1 MGANIATVFAI
12 DIWNGME
19 SNGMEWNGNECIII
33 GCYNSILFLLGSKMN
48 AITASSPTQIINEFL
63 SGLTIALLL
72 IPESIAFAFIM
83 GLTPNTGIK
92 NTMVMSLITSLFGGM
107 PTMISGSTAAVATSI
122 AGVSTLLGKEYIIP
136 TVIAGGFMQILA
148 AVTGLY
154 KYVTYVPKHIMSGF
168 LIALAGLIAIHQFDN
183 FKDKEH
189 KWLTGLK
196 MANTTLFTIIST
208 LIAFFGVIK
217 ITHSKDQHIHIP
229 GGLVS
234 MFAITAFIYMFTKY
248 YDIDRVKDI
257 GAVNSELPSLIS
269 LDSVYSTKI
278 KYDAESLLKM
288 LPFSAAM
295 AFTGL
300 LESLI
305 MVRDAESAL
314 GIKGDSFRESIV
326 QGIAN
331 VATGVTGGFGGCVLV
346 GQSKLN
352 LFNGSKTQFSSVIT
366 SILFIVI
373 CLFFGRAINEIPIA
387 AVVGVMLLVV
397 YKTGDWDSIMKPQS
411 FDRRW
416 IITIITAIVGFM
428 SGSLSLGVVVGVV
441 LDKMIARN

>member
-1 MGANIATVFAI
+1 
-12 DIWNGME
+12 
-19 SNGMEWNGNECIII
+19 
-33 GCYNSILFLLGSKMN
+33 MN
-48 AITASSPTQIINEFL
+48 AISSTTPTQLVNEFL

-83 GLTPNTGIK
+83 GLTPNTGIT

-168 LIALAGLIAIHQFDN
+168 LVALAGLIAIHQLDN
-183 FKDKEH
+183 FKDKDH

-234 MFAITAFIYMFTKY
+234 MFAITAFIYIFTKY
-248 YDIDRVKDI
+248 YDIDRVNDI
-257 GAVNSELPSLIS
+257 GAVKSELPSLIS
-269 LDSVYSTKI
+269 LDSVYSSNI
-278 KYDAESLLKM
+278 NYDAESLIKM

-314 GIKGDSFRESIV
+314 GVKGDSFRESIV

-331 VATGVTGGFGGCVLV
+331 VATGITGGFGGCVLV

-352 LFNGSKTQFSSVIT
+352 LANGAKTQFSSVIT

-387 AVVGVMLLVV
+387 AVVGVMFLVV
-397 YKTGDWDSIMKPQS
+397 YKTGDWDSIFKPQS

-416 IITIITAIVGFM
+416 VITLITAIIGFI

-441 LDKMIARN
+441 LDKVVARI

>member
-1 MGANIATVFAI
+1 MDAVALSA
-12 DIWNGME
+12 
-19 SNGMEWNGNECIII
+19 
-33 GCYNSILFLLGSKMN
+33 
-48 AITASSPTQIINEFL
+48 SPTQIINEFL

-83 GLTPNTGIK
+83 GLSPNTGIQNK
-92 NTMVMSLITSLFGGM
+92 MVMSLITSIFGGM

-136 TVIAGGFMQILA
+136 TVIVGGIIQILA
-148 AVTGLY
+148 ALTGLY
-154 KYVTYVPKHIMSGF
+154 KYVTYIPKYIMSGF
-168 LIALAGLIAIHQFDN
+168 LVALAGLIAVHQLDN
-183 FKDKEH
+183 FKDKDH
-189 KWLTGLK
+189 QWLTGLK
-196 MANTTLFTIIST
+196 MANTVLFTIIST

-217 ITHSKDQHIHIP
+217 ITHSNDQHIHIP

-234 MFAITAFIYMFTKY
+234 MFAITAFIYIFTKY
-248 YDIDRVKDI
+248 YNIDRVKDT
-257 GAVNSELPSLIS
+257 GAIHSELPSLIS
-269 LDSVYSTKI
+269 LEGISHI

-305 MVRDAESAL
+305 MVKDAESVL
-314 GIKGDSFRESIV
+314 HIKGNSFRESVV

-331 VATGVTGGFGGCVLV
+331 IATGLTGGFGGCVLV

-352 LFNGSKTQFSSVIT
+352 LANGAKTRFSSVIT
-366 SILFIVI
+366 SVLFIVI

-397 YKTGDWDSIMKPQS
+397 YKTGDWDSIFKPQS

-416 IITIITAIVGFM
+416 IITLITAIVGFA
-428 SGSLSLGVVVGVV
+428 SGSLSLGVVVGVI
-441 LDKMIARN
+441 LDKISAFKY

>member
-1 MGANIATVFAI
+1 MDAVALSG
-12 DIWNGME
+12 
-19 SNGMEWNGNECIII
+19 
-33 GCYNSILFLLGSKMN
+33 
-48 AITASSPTQIINEFL
+48 SPTQIINEFL

-83 GLTPNTGIK
+83 GLSPNTGIQ

-136 TVIAGGFMQILA
+136 TVIAGGVIQILA
-148 AVTGLY
+148 ALTGLY
-154 KYVTYVPKHIMSGF
+154 KYVTYIPKYIMSGF
-168 LIALAGLIAIHQFDN
+168 LIALAGLIAVHQLDN
-183 FKDKEH
+183 FKDKDH
-189 KWLTGLK
+189 QWLSGMK
-196 MANTTLFTIIST
+196 MVNTSIFTIIST

-217 ITHSKDQHIHIP
+217 ITHSNDQHVHIP

-234 MFAITAFIYMFTKY
+234 MFAITAFIYIFTQY
-248 YDIDRVKDI
+248 YNIDRVKDT

-269 LDSVYSTKI
+269 IDGISQI
-278 KYDAESLLKM
+278 KYDVTTIIKM
-288 LPFSAAM
+288 LPFSVAM

-305 MVRDAESAL
+305 MVKDAESVL
-314 GIKGDSFRESIV
+314 HIKGDSFRESFV
-326 QGIAN
+326 QGVAN
-331 VATGVTGGFGGCVLV
+331 IATGLTGGFGGCVLV

-352 LFNGSKTQFSSVIT
+352 LFNGAKTRFSSVIT
-366 SILFIVI
+366 SVLFIVI

-397 YKTGDWDSIMKPQS
+397 YKTGDWDSLLKPQS

-416 IITIITAIVGFM
+416 IITLITAIVGFV
-428 SGSLSLGVVVGVV
+428 SGSLSLGVVVGMI
-441 LDKMIARN
+441 LDKISSSSSFKY

>member
-1 MGANIATVFAI
+1 
-12 DIWNGME
+12 
-19 SNGMEWNGNECIII
+19 
-33 GCYNSILFLLGSKMN
+33 MN
-48 AITASSPTQIINEFL
+48 ASAASAATPNQLVNEFL

-83 GLTPNTGIK
+83 GLAPNVGIQ

-122 AGVSTLLGKEYIIP
+122 AGVGTLVGKEYIIP
-136 TVIAGGFMQILA
+136 TVIIGGLIQMLA

-168 LIALAGLIAIHQFDN
+168 LLALAGLIAVHQLDN

-196 MANTTLFTIIST
+196 LANTTLFTIIST

-234 MFAITAFIYMFTKY
+234 MLAITVFIYIFTKY
-248 YDIDRVKDI
+248 YNIDRVKDVGEI
-257 GAVNSELPSLIS
+257 KSELPSLIS
-269 LDSVYSTKI
+269 LDGISPSTL
-278 KYDAESLLKM
+278 KYDFEHLVKI

-305 MVRDAESAL
+305 MVRDTESAL
-314 GIKGDSFRESIV
+314 GVKGDSYRESLI

-331 VATGVTGGFGGCVLV
+331 IATGLAGGFGGCVLV

-352 LFNGSKTQFSSVIT
+352 LFNGAKTQFSSVIT
-366 SILFIVI
+366 SVLFIII

-397 YKTGDWDSIMKPQS
+397 YKTGDWDSLFKPQS

-416 IITIITAIVGFM
+416 VITIITAMVGFI
-428 SGSLSLGVVVGVV
+428 SGSLSLGVISGVV
-441 LDKMIARN
+441 LDKLAARIV

>member
-1 MGANIATVFAI
+1 MN
-12 DIWNGME
+12 DI
-19 SNGMEWNGNECIII
+19 S
-33 GCYNSILFLLGSKMN
+33 S
-48 AITASSPTQIINEFL
+48 SSPTQLVNEFL

-136 TVIAGGFMQILA
+136 TVIAGGIMQILA

-168 LIALAGLIAIHQFDN
+168 LVALAGLIAIHQLDN
-183 FKDKEH
+183 FKDKDH

-269 LDSVYSTKI
+269 LDSVYSSNI
-278 KYDAESLLKM
+278 KYDVESLVKM

-305 MVRDAESAL
+305 MVRDAESTL
-314 GIKGDSFRESIV
+314 GMKGDSFRESLV

-331 VATGVTGGFGGCVLV
+331 MATGITGGFGGCVLV

-352 LFNGSKTQFSSVIT
+352 LANGAKTQFSSVIT
-366 SILFIVI
+366 SVLFIVI

-416 IITIITAIVGFM
+416 IITLITAIVGFM

-441 LDKMIARN
+441 LDKMIARI

>member
-1 MGANIATVFAI
+1 MDAVVLSA
-12 DIWNGME
+12 
-19 SNGMEWNGNECIII
+19 
-33 GCYNSILFLLGSKMN
+33 
-48 AITASSPTQIINEFL
+48 SPTQIINEFL

-83 GLTPNTGIK
+83 GLSPNTGIQ
-92 NTMVMSLITSLFGGM
+92 NTMVMSLITSIFGGM

-122 AGVSTLLGKEYIIP
+122 AGVSALLGKEYIIP
-136 TVIAGGFMQILA
+136 TVIVGGVIQILA
-148 AVTGLY
+148 ALTGLY
-154 KYVTYVPKHIMSGF
+154 KYVTYIPKYIMSGF
-168 LIALAGLIAIHQFDN
+168 LVALAGLIAVHQLDN
-183 FKDKEH
+183 FKDKDH
-189 KWLTGLK
+189 QWLTGLK

-217 ITHSKDQHIHIP
+217 ITHSNDQHIHIP

-234 MFAITAFIYMFTKY
+234 MFAITAFIYVFTQY
-248 YDIDRVKDI
+248 YNIDRVKDT
-257 GAVNSELPSLIS
+257 GAIHSELPSLIS
-269 LDSVYSTKI
+269 LEGISHI
-278 KYDAESLLKM
+278 KYDAESILKM

-305 MVRDAESAL
+305 MVKDAESVL
-314 GIKGDSFRESIV
+314 HVKGDSFRESAV

-331 VATGVTGGFGGCVLV
+331 IATGLTGGFGGCVLV

-352 LFNGSKTQFSSVIT
+352 LANGAKTRFSSVIT
-366 SILFIVI
+366 SVLFIVI

-397 YKTGDWDSIMKPQS
+397 YKTGDWDSILKPQS

-416 IITIITAIVGFM
+416 IITLITAIVGFA

-441 LDKMIARN
+441 MDKMSAFKY

>member
-1 MGANIATVFAI
+1 MDAVALSA
-12 DIWNGME
+12 
-19 SNGMEWNGNECIII
+19 
-33 GCYNSILFLLGSKMN
+33 
-48 AITASSPTQIINEFL
+48 SPTQIINEFL

-83 GLTPNTGIK
+83 GLSPNTGIQ
-92 NTMVMSLITSLFGGM
+92 NTMVMSLITSIFGGM

-136 TVIAGGFMQILA
+136 TVIVGGIIQILA
-148 AVTGLY
+148 ALTGLY
-154 KYVTYVPKHIMSGF
+154 KYVTYIPKYIMSGF
-168 LIALAGLIAIHQFDN
+168 LVALAGLIAVHQLDN
-183 FKDKEH
+183 FKDKDH
-189 KWLTGLK
+189 QWLTGLK
-196 MANTTLFTIIST
+196 MANTVLFTIIST

-217 ITHSKDQHIHIP
+217 ITHSNDQHIHIP

-234 MFAITAFIYMFTKY
+234 MFAITAFIYIFTKY
-248 YDIDRVKDI
+248 YNIDRVKDT
-257 GAVNSELPSLIS
+257 GAIHSELPSLIS
-269 LDSVYSTKI
+269 LEGISHI

-305 MVRDAESAL
+305 MVKDAESVL
-314 GIKGDSFRESIV
+314 HIKGNSFRESVV

-331 VATGVTGGFGGCVLV
+331 IATGLTGGFGGCVLV

-352 LFNGSKTQFSSVIT
+352 LANGAKTRFSSVIT
-366 SILFIVI
+366 SVLFIVI

-397 YKTGDWDSIMKPQS
+397 YKTGDWDSIFKPQS

-416 IITIITAIVGFM
+416 IITLITAIVGFA
-428 SGSLSLGVVVGVV
+428 SGSLSLGVVVGVI
-441 LDKMIARN
+441 LDKISAFKY

>member
-1 MGANIATVFAI
+1 MT
-12 DIWNGME
+12 
-19 SNGMEWNGNECIII
+19 
-33 GCYNSILFLLGSKMN
+33 
-48 AITASSPTQIINEFL
+48 ITAANQNQLINEFL

-83 GLTPNTGIK
+83 GLSPNIGIQ

-122 AGVSTLLGKEYIIP
+122 AGVSTLVGKEYIIP
-136 TVIAGGFMQILA
+136 TVIIGGFIQILA
-148 AVTGLY
+148 SLTGLY

-168 LIALAGLIAIHQFDN
+168 LIALAGLIAVHQLDN
-183 FKDKEH
+183 FKDKDH
-189 KWLTGLK
+189 KLISGLK
-196 MANTTLFTIIST
+196 LVNTTLFTVVST
-208 LIAFFGVIK
+208 LIAFFGVIT
-217 ITHSKDQHIHIP
+217 ITHSKDQYIHIP

-234 MFAITAFIYMFTKY
+234 MFAITAFIYIFTKY
-248 YDIDRVKDI
+248 YNIERVKDVGEI
-257 GAVNSELPSLIS
+257 KSGLPSFIS
-269 LDSVYSTKI
+269 LDSVSKLN
-278 KYDAESLLKM
+278 YDLEHLLKI

-305 MVRDAESAL
+305 MVRDTEAAL
-314 GIKGDSFRESIV
+314 GVKGDSFRESLV

-331 VATGVTGGFGGCVLV
+331 VATGLIGGFGGCVLV

-352 LFNGSKTQFSSVIT
+352 LFNGAKTRFSSVIT
-366 SILFIVI
+366 SVLFIVI

-397 YKTGDWDSIMKPQS
+397 YKTGDWDSLFKPQS

-428 SGSLSLGVVVGVV
+428 SGSLSLGVIVGVI
-441 LDKMIARN
+441 LDRIAARV

>member
-1 MGANIATVFAI
+1 MINAVTPT
-12 DIWNGME
+12 
-19 SNGMEWNGNECIII
+19 
-33 GCYNSILFLLGSKMN
+33 LL
-48 AITASSPTQIINEFL
+48 INEFL

-83 GLTPNTGIK
+83 GLSPNTGIQ

-136 TVIAGGFMQILA
+136 TVIAGGIIQILA

-168 LIALAGLIAIHQFDN
+168 LVALAGLIAVHQLDN

-196 MANTTLFTIIST
+196 LANTTLFTIIST

-217 ITHSKDQHIHIP
+217 ITHSTDQYIHIP

-234 MFAITAFIYMFTKY
+234 MFAITAFIYIFTQY
-248 YDIDRVKDI
+248 YNIDRVKDT
-257 GAVNSELPSLIS
+257 GAIHSNLPSIIS
-269 LDSVYSTKI
+269 SDSVSKI
-278 KYDAESLLKM
+278 KYDTESLLKM

-305 MVRDAESAL
+305 MVKDTESVL
-314 GIKGDSFRESIV
+314 GIKGDSFRESLV

-331 VATGVTGGFGGCVLV
+331 IATGLTGGFGGCVLV

-352 LFNGSKTQFSSVIT
+352 LANGAKTQFSSVIT
-366 SILFIVI
+366 SVLFIVI

-397 YKTGDWDSIMKPQS
+397 YKTGDWDSLFKPQS

-416 IITIITAIVGFM
+416 VITIITAIVGFA

-441 LDKMIARN
+441 LDKMVSRV